1 MNKPLVLK
9 RPVIAIAGSS
19 GKTTTKE
26 MLASILS
33 TRWRIYK
40 SAGNQNN
47 RHAMLRHRRAIRPYH
62 QAVVL
67 EFGMSFPGHLRRQ
80 CQIIQPNIAVI
91 TMVGSAHIGN
101 CGGLD
106 GLIRAKSE
114 IIRYMNPNGT
124 LFLNADD
131 ENSQRLSVRG
141 FKGRVLRIGIVK
153 EADYRAYDIHY
164 TKGGMVFKI
173 NLGGK
178 PHEFFIPIY
187 GRHNVYNA
195 LFAAAVAHELGFS
208 VQDIKNGLQN
218 YHRPSRRLIIYRP
231 GQRIK
236 IIDDTFNANP
246 HSVIAA
252 VDVLQEIGSDNNIV
266 VLGDMAELGRL
277 SVWGHKTVG
286 RYLVKKRINRLFTF
300 GRRAAIIKEAA
311 IEAGFPRNKAEH
323 FVKRDRL
330 HRRLL
335 TFIKPGTTVLV
346 KGSNAARMNQTVRY
360 LRNRLSVKPGR
371 S

>member
-1 MNKPLVLK
+1 LN

-33 TRWRIYK
+33 TRWKIYK

-47 RHAMLRHRRAIRPYH
+47 RHAMLHHRRAIKSYH

-80 CQIIQPNIAVI
+80 CQIIRPNMAVI

-101 CGGLD
+101 CGGLE

-114 IIRYMNPNGT
+114 IIRHMDPHGT

-131 ENSQRLSVRG
+131 ENSQRLLTRG
-141 FKGRVLRIGIVK
+141 FKGRILRIGIAK
-153 EADYRAYDIHY
+153 EADYRAYDIRY
-164 TKGGMVFKI
+164 TKGGMGFKI

-178 PHEFFIPIY
+178 PHDFFIPIY

-195 LFAAAVAHELGFS
+195 LFAAAAAHELGFG

-218 YHRPSRRLIIYRP
+218 YHRPSRRLVIYRP
-231 GQRIK
+231 GRRIK

-246 HSVIAA
+246 HSVKAA
-252 VDVLQEIGSDNNIV
+252 VDVLQEIGGENNIA

-277 SVWGHKTVG
+277 STWGHKTVG
-286 RYLVKKRINRLFTF
+286 RYLVKKQVNRLFTF
-300 GRRAAIIKEAA
+300 GRLAGIIKEAA
-311 IEAGFPRNKAEH
+311 IEAGFPRSKAEH
-323 FVKRDRL
+323 FTKRERM

-346 KGSNAARMNQTVRY
+346 KGSNTARMNLTVRY
-360 LRNRLSVKPGR
+360 LRTHL
-371 S
+371 